1 MFHLR
6 GMKSFRI
13 SFLVALALS
22 SALAETLAGEAIA
35 SRSTEHESN
44 SAVHLIGEMR
54 RMFTEHDIRPNVDLA
69 KLTTN
74 AHLYAL
80 GPLAGLKGEVTVMDG
95 QVFVSKAV
103 DTRPTVVL
111 QPKVKTVFLV
121 YASVPAW
128 RSIPLPSNVV
138 TELDLATFLQSQL
151 PANSRSA
158 FQVHGTAV
166 RARYHIQN
174 YHGKAKDLTH
184 EAHDKAKVFF
194 DLTNTPAEL
203 LGFFTNFEVDGGTF
217 VHRGQTTHVHLI
229 SADRKHMGHL
239 ESIQLAPGATLLLPA
254 GPTGESRKN

>member
-1 MFHLR
+1 MTSSRLSLF
-6 GMKSFRI
+6 I
-13 SFLVALALS
+13 ALALS
-22 SALAETLAGEAIA
+22 SALAETLTGEAIA

-54 RMFTEHDIRPNVDLA
+54 RMFTEHDIQPNVDMGRLS
-69 KLTTN
+69 TN

-80 GPLAGLKGEVTVMDG
+80 GPVAGLKGEVTVIDG
-95 QVFVSKAV
+95 HVLVSKAV
-103 DTRPTVVL
+103 GTRPNVVL

-128 RSIPLPSNVV
+128 RSIPLPTTVV

-174 YHGKAKDLTH
+174 YQGKTKDLTH

-194 DLTNTPAEL
+194 HLTNAPAEL
-203 LGFFTNFEVDGGTF
+203 LGFFTNCEDDGGTF
-217 VHRGQTTHVHLI
+217 VHRGQTTHIHLI
-229 SADRKHMGHL
+229 SLDRKHMGHL
-239 ESIQLAPGATLLLPA
+239 ESIQLAQGATLLLPA
-254 GPTGESRKN
+254 GPIEQSGKN